1 MSNRCC
7 SGSGLSY
14 SDKLICLYIGK
25 RVSLHY
31 PPKTAGYSSAFLANR
46 KEMQLS
52 QNCSTTIGKYLCV
65 HLQFFLARISQIRHS
80 LHEEG
85 KIKKDLLLLLP
96 SIFSFP
102 PFSSKKCFDLQ
113 RNKQC
118 LNCVLG
124 LNNIENQ
131 YNGSRCSVTGKD
143 REESYLLPELCALLG
158 KKRGNS
164 SIQLVSQAEYPKG
177 GLGRYQILL
186 R

>member
-131 YNGSRCSVTGKD
+131 YNGSRCSLLERIGRKAIYCQNCVLYWERKEATAVSNQFHKQNIQ
-143 REESYLLPELCALLG
+143 REVLADTRSC
-158 KKRGNS
+158 
-164 SIQLVSQAEYPKG
+164 
-177 GLGRYQILL
+177 
-186 R
+186 